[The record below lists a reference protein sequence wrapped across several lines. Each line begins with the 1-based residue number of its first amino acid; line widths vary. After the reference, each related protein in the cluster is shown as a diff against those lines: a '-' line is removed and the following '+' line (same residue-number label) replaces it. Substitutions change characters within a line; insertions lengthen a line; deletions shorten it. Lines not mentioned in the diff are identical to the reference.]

1 MAKPQLDDFK
11 HIAII
16 QTAFLGDVVLAMPLV
31 RVIKKNYPDIKIS
44 FVSTPLAAGITSSVK
59 DIDSVISYDKR
70 GIRKG
75 LDGIKHIAGYL
86 RENGVDCII
95 SSHRSLRTSLLTF
108 FTKAKYSVGFN
119 TSAFS
124 FAYKK
129 RIKYIKSAHEIE
141 RNLALLKAFADYDS
155 LDLDWRDIQ
164 TDISDNDKTY
174 VESQLAAVSQ
184 EYDKIIALAPGSI
197 WETKKWKEKHF
208 VRLAIMLKDAGY
220 MPILIG
226 SESDAPLCETI
237 AGESAGMSF
246 GGKFTL
252 PQTIY
257 FLSLANVLV
266 TNDSAPTHFAGL
278 VNCPVI
284 TLFGPTSPVFGFAPW
299 SSKSISLGIDNLKCR
314 PCEIHGGNKCPVGT
328 HECMEKL
335 LPETVFDAVM
345 SLLS

>member
-141 RNLALLKAFADYDS
+141 RNLALLK
-155 LDLDWRDIQ
+155 LLQIMILW
-164 TDISDNDKTY
+164 
-174 VESQLAAVSQ
+174 
-184 EYDKIIALAPGSI
+184 I
-197 WETKKWKEKHF
+197 WIG
-208 VRLAIMLKDAGY
+208 AIYKR
-220 MPILIG
+220 ILVIM
-226 SESDAPLCETI
+226 I
-237 AGESAGMSF
+237 RHM
-246 GGKFTL
+246 
-252 PQTIY
+252 
-257 FLSLANVLV
+257 LSL
-266 TNDSAPTHFAGL
+266 
-278 VNCPVI
+278 
-284 TLFGPTSPVFGFAPW
+284 
-299 SSKSISLGIDNLKCR
+299 SLPPFLRNMTK
-314 PCEIHGGNKCPVGT
+314 
-328 HECMEKL
+328 
-335 LPETVFDAVM
+335 
-345 SLLS
+345 SLLWLPVRFGKLKNGKRNILSVWLLC